1 MYSIHSM
8 NSLSRGEEEKILEA
22 GREAQEKVLFGS
34 FSFKK
39 KNKTPVKICG
49 KAARKTCSETAQR
62 LSRESPSAPKSKRTP
77 LAGESLHPKI
87 DAHPLLRESPSAPKS
102 KHIPSCGRV
111 PPPQNR
117 SARPSRGGPFPFSQ
131 SKQTSRKRLARRPS
145 DGGLCFAAFFSPPFY
160 GGSYE
165 GFAGALPLHPA
176 TF

>member
-1 MYSIHSM
+1 M
-8 NSLSRGEEEKILEA
+8 EA

-117 SARPSRGGPFPFSQ
+117 SARPLSRGTLPIFPVEANLPQ
-131 SKQTSRKRLARRPS
+131 KA
-145 DGGLCFAAFFSPPFY
+145 SPPSF
-160 GGSYE
+160 GRRALFCCLFLSAVLRWILRGICRGS
-165 GFAGALPLHPA
+165 APA
-176 TF
+176 PRHLLKKVDENFFLASL